1 MTTSI
6 SVQELRDQIAG
17 GGRIVVVDA
26 RWSRAKKPYDSY
38 ATAHIPLAVFCDP
51 ELDLAGVPSR
61 EAGRNPLPD
70 IERVRDAVRRWGV
83 RSEHLVIVYDAGDGL
98 FASRAWW
105 ILRWAGLENVRVLTG
120 GLAAWEAD
128 GNETAFG
135 PGNLPQPG
143 TIAVSEGNMPVA
155 SLDDVRTW
163 SERGVLVDARELSRF
178 EGRSERVDLQA
189 GHIPGAVNLA
199 ARSLQNADGSFLP
212 VEQLRERFAS
222 VGIEAGRNV
231 AVYSGSGLHSSLFI
245 QAMEEAGITG
255 ASLYVGGWSQ
265 WAGDPSLPIVR
276 F

>member
-6 SVQELRDQIAG
+6 SVQELRDKIAG

-135 PGNLPQPG
+135 PGNLPRPG

-163 SERGVLVDARELSRF
+163 SERGILVDAREPSRF

-189 GHIPGAVNLA
+189 GHIPDAVNLA

-222 VGIEAGRNV
+222 VGIEDGRNV

-255 ASLYVGGWSQ
+255 AALYVGGWSQ

>member
-6 SVQELRDQIAG
+6 SVQELRDKIAG

-135 PGNLPQPG
+135 PGNLPRPG

-163 SERGVLVDARELSRF
+163 SERGILVDAREPSRF

-199 ARSLQNADGSFLP
+199 VRSLQNADGSFLP

-222 VGIEAGRNV
+222 VGIEDGRNV

-255 ASLYVGGWSQ
+255 AALYVGGWSQ

>member
-6 SVQELRDQIAG
+6 SVQELRDKIAG

-83 RSEHLVIVYDAGDGL
+83 RSEHTVIVYDAGDGL

-128 GNETAFG
+128 ENETAFG
-135 PGNLPQPG
+135 PGNLPRPG

-155 SLDDVRTW
+155 NLDDVRTW
-163 SERGVLVDARELSRF
+163 SERGILVDAREPSRF

-212 VEQLRERFAS
+212 VEQLRERFSS
-222 VGIEAGRNV
+222 VGIEDGSNV

-265 WAGDPSLPIVR
+265 WAGNPSLPIVR

>member
-6 SVQELRDQIAG
+6 SVQELRDTIAG

-135 PGNLPQPG
+135 PGNLPRPG

-163 SERGVLVDARELSRF
+163 SERGILVDAREPSRF

-222 VGIEAGRNV
+222 VGIEDGRNV

-255 ASLYVGGWSQ
+255 AALYVGGWSQ

>member
-6 SVQELRDQIAG
+6 SVQELRDKIAG

-135 PGNLPQPG
+135 PGNLPRPG

-163 SERGVLVDARELSRF
+163 SERGILVDAREPSRF

-222 VGIEAGRNV
+222 VGIEDGRNV

-255 ASLYVGGWSQ
+255 AALYVGGWSQ
-265 WAGDPSLPIVR
+265 WAGDSSLPIVR

>member
-6 SVQELRDQIAG
+6 SVQELRDKIAG

-51 ELDLAGVPSR
+51 ELDLAGLPSR

-135 PGNLPQPG
+135 PGNLPRPG

-163 SERGVLVDARELSRF
+163 SERGILVDAREPSRF

-222 VGIEAGRNV
+222 VGIEDGRNV

-255 ASLYVGGWSQ
+255 AALYVGGWSQ

>member
-6 SVQELRDQIAG
+6 SVQELRDKIAG

-135 PGNLPQPG
+135 PGNLPRPG

-163 SERGVLVDARELSRF
+163 SERGILVDAREPSRF

-222 VGIEAGRNV
+222 VGIEDGRNV

-255 ASLYVGGWSQ
+255 AALYVGGWSQ

>member
-6 SVQELRDQIAG
+6 SVQELRDKIAS

-155 SLDDVRTW
+155 NLDDVRTW
-163 SERGVLVDARELSRF
+163 SERGILVDARELSRF

>member
-6 SVQELRDQIAG
+6 LVQELRDKIAG

-163 SERGVLVDARELSRF
+163 SERGILVDARESSRF

-245 QAMEEAGITG
+245 QAMEEAGITD

-265 WAGDPSLPIVR
+265 WAGNPSLPIVR

>member
-6 SVQELRDQIAG
+6 SVQELRDKIAG

-163 SERGVLVDARELSRF
+163 SERGILVDARESSRF

-245 QAMEEAGITG
+245 QAMEEAGIID

-265 WAGDPSLPIVR
+265 WAGNPSLPIVR

>member
-6 SVQELRDQIAG
+6 SVQELRDKIAG

-105 ILRWAGLENVRVLTG
+105 IRRWAGLENVRVLTG

-135 PGNLPQPG
+135 PGNLPRPG

-163 SERGVLVDARELSRF
+163 SERGILVDAREPSRF

-222 VGIEAGRNV
+222 VGIEDGRNV

-265 WAGDPSLPIVR
+265 WAGNPSLPIVR

>member
-6 SVQELRDQIAG
+6 SVKELRDKIAG

-163 SERGVLVDARELSRF
+163 SERGILVDAREPSRF

-245 QAMEEAGITG
+245 QAMEEAGITD

>member
-6 SVQELRDQIAG
+6 SVKELRDKITG

-26 RWSRAKKPYDSY
+26 RWSRVKKPYDCY
-38 ATAHIPLAVFCDP
+38 TTAHIPLAVFCDP

-70 IERVRDAVRRWGV
+70 IDRVRDAVRRWGV

-135 PGNLPQPG
+135 PGNLPRPG
-143 TIAVSEGNMPVA
+143 TIAVSESNMPVA

-163 SERGVLVDARELSRF
+163 SEHGILVDAREPSRF

-212 VEQLRERFAS
+212 VEHLRERFAS
-222 VGIEAGRNV
+222 VGIEDGSNV

-255 ASLYVGGWSQ
+255 ASLYIGGWSQ

>member
-6 SVQELRDQIAG
+6 SVQELRDKIAG

-98 FASRAWW
+98 LASRAWW

-135 PGNLPQPG
+135 PGNLPRPG

-163 SERGVLVDARELSRF
+163 SERGILVDAREPSRF

-222 VGIEAGRNV
+222 VGIEDGRNV

-255 ASLYVGGWSQ
+255 AALYVGGWSQ

>member
-6 SVQELRDQIAG
+6 SVQELRDKIAG

-61 EAGRNPLPD
+61 ESGRNPLPD

-120 GLAAWEAD
+120 GLAAWEAG

-143 TIAVSEGNMPVA
+143 TIAVSEGYMPVA

-163 SERGVLVDARELSRF
+163 SERGILVDAREPSRF

-222 VGIEAGRNV
+222 VGIEDGRNV

>member
-6 SVQELRDQIAG
+6 SVQELRDKIAG

-135 PGNLPQPG
+135 PGNLPRPG

-155 SLDDVRTW
+155 SLDDVCTW
-163 SERGVLVDARELSRF
+163 SERGILVDAREPSRF

-222 VGIEAGRNV
+222 VGIEDGRNV

-265 WAGDPSLPIVR
+265 WAGNPSLPIVR

>member
-6 SVQELRDQIAG
+6 SVQELRDKIAG

-135 PGNLPQPG
+135 PGNLPRPG

-163 SERGVLVDARELSRF
+163 SERGILVDAREPSRF

-199 ARSLQNADGSFLP
+199 ARSLQNAEGSFLP

-222 VGIEAGRNV
+222 VGIEDGRNV

-255 ASLYVGGWSQ
+255 AALYVGGWSQ

>member
-6 SVQELRDQIAG
+6 SVQELRDKIAG

-26 RWSRAKKPYDSY
+26 RWSRTKKPYDSY

-163 SERGVLVDARELSRF
+163 SERGILVDAREPSRF

-245 QAMEEAGITG
+245 QAMEEAGITD

>member
-6 SVQELRDQIAG
+6 SVQELRDKIAG

-98 FASRAWW
+98 LASRAWW

-135 PGNLPQPG
+135 PGNLPRPG

-163 SERGVLVDARELSRF
+163 SERGVLVDAREPSRF

-222 VGIEAGRNV
+222 VGIEDGRNV

-255 ASLYVGGWSQ
+255 AALYVGGWSQ

>member
-6 SVQELRDQIAG
+6 SVQELRDKIAG

-163 SERGVLVDARELSRF
+163 SERGILVDARESSRF
-178 EGRSERVDLQA
+178 EGCSERVDLQA

-245 QAMEEAGITG
+245 QAMEEAGITD

-265 WAGDPSLPIVR
+265 WAGNPSLPIVR

>member
-6 SVQELRDQIAG
+6 SVQELRDKIAG

-135 PGNLPQPG
+135 PGNLPRPG

-163 SERGVLVDARELSRF
+163 SERGILVDAREPSRF

-212 VEQLRERFAS
+212 VEQLRERFGS
-222 VGIEAGRNV
+222 VGIEDGRNV

-255 ASLYVGGWSQ
+255 AALYVGGWSQ

>member
-6 SVQELRDQIAG
+6 SVQELRDKIAG

-128 GNETAFG
+128 GNETAIG
-135 PGNLPQPG
+135 PGNLPRPG

-163 SERGVLVDARELSRF
+163 SERGILVDAREPSRF

-222 VGIEAGRNV
+222 VGIEDGRNV

>member
-1 MTTSI
+1 M
-6 SVQELRDQIAG
+6 
-17 GGRIVVVDA
+17 
-26 RWSRAKKPYDSY
+26 
-38 ATAHIPLAVFCDP
+38 FCDP

-135 PGNLPQPG
+135 PGNLPRPG

-163 SERGVLVDARELSRF
+163 SERGILVDAREPSRF

-222 VGIEAGRNV
+222 VGIEDGRNV

-255 ASLYVGGWSQ
+255 AALYVGGWSQ

>member
-6 SVQELRDQIAG
+6 SVQELRDKIAG

-38 ATAHIPLAVFCDP
+38 ATVHIPLAVFCDP

-135 PGNLPQPG
+135 PGNLPRPG

-163 SERGVLVDARELSRF
+163 SERGILVDAREPSRF

-222 VGIEAGRNV
+222 VGIEDGRNV

-255 ASLYVGGWSQ
+255 AALYVGGWSQ

>member
-6 SVQELRDQIAG
+6 SVQELRDKIAG

-135 PGNLPQPG
+135 PGNLPRPG

-163 SERGVLVDARELSRF
+163 SERGILVDAREPSRF

-212 VEQLRERFAS
+212 VEQLRERFAP
-222 VGIEAGRNV
+222 VGIEDGRNV

-255 ASLYVGGWSQ
+255 AALYVGGWSQ

>member
-6 SVQELRDQIAG
+6 SVQELRDKIAG

-26 RWSRAKKPYDSY
+26 RWSRAKKPYESY

-120 GLAAWEAD
+120 WLAAWEAD

-163 SERGVLVDARELSRF
+163 SERGILVDAREPSRF

-245 QAMEEAGITG
+245 QAMEEAGITD

>member
-6 SVQELRDQIAG
+6 SVQELRDKIAG

-135 PGNLPQPG
+135 PGNLPRPG

-163 SERGVLVDARELSRF
+163 SERGILVDAREPSRF

-222 VGIEAGRNV
+222 VGIEDGRNV
-231 AVYSGSGLHSSLFI
+231 AVYSGSGLDSSRFI

-265 WAGDPSLPIVR
+265 WAGNPSLPIVR

>member
-6 SVQELRDQIAG
+6 SVQELRDKIAG

-163 SERGVLVDARELSRF
+163 SERGILVDARELSRF

>member
-6 SVQELRDQIAG
+6 SVQELRDKIAG

-163 SERGVLVDARELSRF
+163 FERGVLVDARELSRF

-265 WAGDPSLPIVR
+265 WAGDSSLPIVR

>member
-6 SVQELRDQIAG
+6 SVQELRDKIAG

-135 PGNLPQPG
+135 PGNLPRPG

-163 SERGVLVDARELSRF
+163 SERGILVDAREPSRF

-222 VGIEAGRNV
+222 VGIEDGRNV
-231 AVYSGSGLHSSLFI
+231 AVYSGSGLQSSLFI

-255 ASLYVGGWSQ
+255 AALYVGGWSQ

>member
-6 SVQELRDQIAG
+6 SVQELRDKIAG

-135 PGNLPQPG
+135 PGNLPRPG

-163 SERGVLVDARELSRF
+163 SERGILVDAREPSRF

-222 VGIEAGRNV
+222 VGIEDGRNV

-255 ASLYVGGWSQ
+255 AALYVGGWSQ
-265 WAGDPSLPIVR
+265 WAGNPSLPIVR

>member
-6 SVQELRDQIAG
+6 SVQELRDKIAG

-128 GNETAFG
+128 GNETAIG
-135 PGNLPQPG
+135 PGNLPRPG
-143 TIAVSEGNMPVA
+143 TIAVSEGNMPVV

-163 SERGVLVDARELSRF
+163 SERGILVDAREPSRF

-222 VGIEAGRNV
+222 VGIEDGRNV

-255 ASLYVGGWSQ
+255 AALYVGGWSQ

>member
-6 SVQELRDQIAG
+6 SVQELRDKIAG

-135 PGNLPQPG
+135 PGNLPRPG

-163 SERGVLVDARELSRF
+163 SERGVLVDAREPSRF

-222 VGIEAGRNV
+222 VGIEDGRNV

-255 ASLYVGGWSQ
+255 AALYVGGWSQ

>member
-6 SVQELRDQIAG
+6 SVQELRDKIAG

-163 SERGVLVDARELSRF
+163 SERGILVDARESSRF

-189 GHIPGAVNLA
+189 GHIPGVVNLA

-245 QAMEEAGITG
+245 QAMEEAGITD

-265 WAGDPSLPIVR
+265 WAGNPSLPIVR

>member
-6 SVQELRDQIAG
+6 SVQELRDKIAG

-70 IERVRDAVRRWGV
+70 IERVHDAVRRWGV

-163 SERGVLVDARELSRF
+163 SERGILVDAREPSRF

-222 VGIEAGRNV
+222 VGIEDGRNV

-245 QAMEEAGITG
+245 QAMVEAGITG

-265 WAGDPSLPIVR
+265 WAGDPSRPIVR

>member
-6 SVQELRDQIAG
+6 SVQELRDKIAG

-135 PGNLPQPG
+135 PGNLPRPG
-143 TIAVSEGNMPVA
+143 TIAVSDGNMPVA

-163 SERGVLVDARELSRF
+163 SERGILVDAREPSRF

-222 VGIEAGRNV
+222 VGIEDGRNV

-255 ASLYVGGWSQ
+255 AALYVGGWSQ